1 MGETA
6 NFTMQRL
13 GAVTA
18 AGSPKNNNN
27 SNNSG
32 TKIAIAGACWCY
44 CRCCFYCRTTVGSRR
59 AEIHPATRHKKP
71 PLTSTE
77 TDRKQTERLAST
89 ANQEPLAAKKDT
101 DVGGGGEGWNNQR
114 RDHEKKTNAKSTRR
128 RRARAFSVRRGTSRR
143 DDRHLEEQSMTLVAR
158 LTDTHTHRQEGREEY
173 RYGKKRRARADA

>member
-1 MGETA
+1 
-6 NFTMQRL
+6 MQRL

-101 DVGGGGEGWNNQR
+101 DVGGGGEGGNNQR

>member
-1 MGETA
+1 
-6 NFTMQRL
+6 MQRL

-101 DVGGGGEGWNNQR
+101 DVGGGGGGEGWNNQR
-114 RDHEKKTNAKSTRR
+114 RDHEKKNKRKIHSTTARPRVFRASRYQQTRR
-128 RRARAFSVRRGTSRR
+128 STPRRTIDDFGREAHRHTHTQTRGTR
-143 DDRHLEEQSMTLVAR
+143 
-158 LTDTHTHRQEGREEY
+158 GI
-173 RYGKKRRARADA
+173 